1 MNLTEKQNPLE
12 MQLARVFGTGLVV
25 VIGLLTLGLVWRPAL
40 WAGIAALALVPP
52 IGATLAWRDA
62 NRETR
67 VSIVLSSLGV
77 IAAIGIGLL
86 LRK

>member
-1 MNLTEKQNPLE
+1 MNLTPPKNPLE
-12 MQLARVFGTGLVV
+12 EQLARVFGTGLVV
-25 VIGLLTLGLVWRPAL
+25 VIALLALGLFWRPAL
-40 WAGIAALALVPP
+40 WAGIAVLALVPP
-52 IGATLAWRDA
+52 IGATLAWKDA

-67 VSIVLSSLGV
+67 VSILLSSLGV

>member
-1 MNLTEKQNPLE
+1 MNLSPKQSPLE
-12 MQLARVFGTGLVV
+12 TQLARVYGAGLGV
-25 VIGLLTLGLVWRPAL
+25 VIGLLAIGFVWRPAL
-40 WAGIAALALVPP
+40 WVGIAALALVPP
-52 IGATLAWRDA
+52 IGAAMAWTDA

-67 VSIVLSSLGV
+67 VSILLSSLGV

>member
-12 MQLARVFGTGLVV
+12 MQLARVFGTGLFV

-40 WAGIAALALVPP
+40 WAGIAVLALVPP
-52 IGATLAWRDA
+52 IGATLAWQTA

-67 VSIVLSSLGV
+67 VSILLSSLGV